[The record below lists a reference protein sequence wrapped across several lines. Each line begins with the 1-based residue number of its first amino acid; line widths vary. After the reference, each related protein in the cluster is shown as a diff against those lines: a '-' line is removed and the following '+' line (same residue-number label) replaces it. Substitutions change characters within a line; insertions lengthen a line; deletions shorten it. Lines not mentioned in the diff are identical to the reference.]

1 MVIFGLVSLV
11 YFSHSL
17 LELHYFKEAL
27 LLERTDNYK
36 KIIVSVIYRSPSQ
49 NNSEINS
56 FLSNLEQ
63 LLRDI
68 SECKPTVSVTTGHF
82 NGRSLSWWSGD
93 INTSE
98 GTKLY
103 SLTSSNGFP
112 QLINESAHIQTNSS
126 SCIDLVFT
134 DQPNLSVNS
143 GVHASLHPNCHHQI
157 VHTKF
162 SVNISY
168 PPIYQRLIWDYKKA
182 DSEKI
187 RKALDSVN
195 WERLFNKKDIDA
207 QVVVFNVLR
216 NYIKCFP

>member
-1 MVIFGLVSLV
+1 MSAIS
-11 YFSHSL
+11 
-17 LELHYFKEAL
+17 
-27 LLERTDNYK
+27 
-36 KIIVSVIYRSPSQ
+36 RSPSQ
-49 NNSEINS
+49 NNSEFNS

-68 SECKPTVSVTTGHF
+68 SECKLTVSVTTGHF
-82 NGRSLSWWSGD
+82 NGRSLSWWSRD

-103 SLTSSNGFP
+103 SLTSSNGFS

-143 GVHASLHPNCHHQI
+143 GVHASLHPYCHHQI

-162 SVNISY
+162 YYWYFNLNIY
-168 PPIYQRLIWDYKKA
+168 MGLRLIWDYKKA

-207 QVVVFNVLR
+207 QIVVFNVLR

>member
-1 MVIFGLVSLV
+1 MKRIKTLDFIISGCILYTKISRVVIFGLVSLV

-49 NNSEINS
+49 NNSEFNS

-68 SECKPTVSVTTGHF
+68 SECKLTVSVTTGHF
-82 NGRSLSWWSGD
+82 NGRSLSWWSRD

-143 GVHASLHPNCHHQI
+143 GVHASLHPYCHHQI

-162 SVNISY
+162 YYWYFNLNIY
-168 PPIYQRLIWDYKKA
+168 MGLRLI
-182 DSEKI
+182 
-187 RKALDSVN
+187 
-195 WERLFNKKDIDA
+195 
-207 QVVVFNVLR
+207 
-216 NYIKCFP
+216 

>member
-1 MVIFGLVSLV
+1 MKRVKILDFIISGCILYTKISRVVIFGLVSLV

-17 LELHYFKEAL
+17 LELHYFKEPL
-27 LLERTDNYK
+27 LLEITDNYK

-49 NNSEINS
+49 NNSEFNS
-56 FLSNLEQ
+56 FLSYLEQ

-68 SECKPTVSVTTGHF
+68 SECKLTVSVITGHF
-82 NGRSLSWWSGD
+82 NGRSLSWWSRD

-134 DQPNLSVNS
+134 DQPNLSVNY
-143 GVHASLHPNCHHQI
+143 GAHASLHPYCHHQI

-162 SVNISY
+162 Y
-168 PPIYQRLIWDYKKA
+168 Y
-182 DSEKI
+182 
-187 RKALDSVN
+187 
-195 WERLFNKKDIDA
+195 
-207 QVVVFNVLR
+207 
-216 NYIKCFP
+216 